1 MKNIDNPAHPVLWGK
16 EPVKEDGEAP
26 IAPPFIPYLPEL
38 ATRLYGMGDQQRSS
52 IDETMEELELDRYS
66 RLDRFIDQGATKEE
80 IEEKKKKWTKKS
92 LYKINKGLMLE
103 LLLSCLMY
111 RLDSPSLSRA
121 NCNLFNSWP
130 SNHAPPGY
138 PDVVVDFGKRFSVH
152 VEVSS
157 NKQMSEHYFR
167 YELDST
173 LKHMQA
179 KNVRWGLLITD
190 WDITVSKK
198 RRAYAAFT
206 EVNKKDL
213 KKYNIIILSI
223 VEMAELSMALA
234 SDMDFLKGKKR
245 ITAENMATLFRKM
258 RVASTEDKPNL
269 RDHWIETVADILN
282 PKKNKDKDKETTPDA
297 TPAP

>member
-1 MKNIDNPAHPVLWGK
+1 MTQPDTPVHPVVWGK
-16 EPVKEDGEAP
+16 APEKEEDEAP
-26 IAPPFIPYLPEL
+26 VTPPFIPDLPEL
-38 ATRLYGMGDQQRSS
+38 ASRLYGMGDQQRRS

-66 RLDRFIDQGATKEE
+66 RLDRFAEQGATEDEIKEKRKE
-80 IEEKKKKWTKKS
+80 WTKKS

-111 RLDSPSLSRA
+111 RLDSPSLSRS
-121 NCNLFNSWP
+121 NCKVFNRWP

-157 NKQMSEHYFR
+157 NKQMGERYFR

-179 KNVRWGLLITD
+179 KDVRWGLLITD
-190 WDITVSKK
+190 WDISVSRK

-206 EVNKKDL
+206 EVNKNDL
-213 KKYNIIILSI
+213 KKYNIIILSMI
-223 VEMAELSMALA
+223 EMAELSLALA
-234 SDMDFLKGKKR
+234 SDLEFLKGNKS
-245 ITAENMATLFRKM
+245 ITKDNMVTLFRKM

-269 RDHWIETVADILN
+269 RDHWLETAAEILN
-282 PKKNKDKDKETTPDA
+282 PKKTRDK
-297 TPAP
+297 